1 MDATV
6 NAQPAN
12 RPARRRAKPSISVIL
27 PVHNGER
34 YLAQALNSVVAQ
46 TPAVSEIVIID
57 DGSTDGSM
65 DVVRRFAD
73 SGLVRFV
80 LLALPG
86 TGQSAARNEGASHAS
101 GDYLAFIDQD
111 DVWLAGHIEQL
122 ASRLDDEDACHMV
135 YSDINTI
142 DAEGGMLTMRLNSRA
157 GNSHPKSSI
166 LDIISDDVMAL
177 PSATL
182 VRRDAF
188 IELGGYDETLQGYED
203 DDLYLRGF
211 RAGWN
216 PKFVTESRVNYR
228 IHGSGSSMSPSF
240 RASRLKFSE
249 KVATMFPDSPQTR
262 TYFVRDFLLP
272 RMRRS
277 FMMDYST
284 ALALRDYASAR
295 AIARDLR
302 TLLKSTTGR
311 TRLRLSLKSRAGL
324 WLLDHPK
331 LARNV
336 LRARPSVLRGGAIPA
351 ELRF

>member
-1 MDATV
+1 
-6 NAQPAN
+6 
-12 RPARRRAKPSISVIL
+12 VIL

-46 TPAVSEIVIID
+46 TRAVSEIIIID
-57 DGSTDGSM
+57 DGSTDRSM

-73 SGLVRFV
+73 SGLVRV
-80 LLALPG
+80 VQLTMTG
-86 TGQSAARNEGASHAS
+86 VGQSAARNEGARHAS

-111 DVWLAGHIEQL
+111 DVWLAGHIEAL
-122 ASRLDDEDACHMV
+122 ALRLDDEDACDMV

-142 DAEGGMLTMRLNSRA
+142 DAEGGMLTMRLNALA
-157 GNSHPKSSI
+157 GNGHPKSSI
-166 LDIISDDVMAL
+166 LDIIGDDVMAL
-177 PSATL
+177 PSATM
-182 VRRDAF
+182 VRRESF
-188 IELGGYDETLQGYED
+188 IALGGFDETLQGYED

-216 PKFVTESRVNYR
+216 PKFEPEARVNYR

-249 KVATMFPDSPQTR
+249 KVATMFPDSPRTR
-262 TYFVRDFLLP
+262 TYFVRDVLIP

-284 ALALRDYASAR
+284 ALAVRDYATAR
-295 AIARDLR
+295 AISRDLC
-302 TLLKSTTGR
+302 TLLRSTTGR
-311 TRLRLSLKSRAGL
+311 ARAKLSFKSRAGL

-331 LARNV
+331 LARNF

>member
-1 MDATV
+1 MK
-6 NAQPAN
+6 AQPAN

-34 YLAQALNSVVAQ
+34 YLAQALNSVVGQ
-46 TPAVSEIVIID
+46 TRAVSEIVIID

-65 DVVRRFAD
+65 DVVRRVAD
-73 SGLVRFV
+73 TGLVRFV
-80 LLALPG
+80 QLTMSG
-86 TGQSAARNEGASHAS
+86 VGQSAARNEGARHAS

-111 DVWLAGHIEQL
+111 DVWLAGHIEAL
-122 ASRLDDEDACHMV
+122 ALRLDDEDTRSMV

-142 DAEGGMLTMRLNSRA
+142 DAEGGMLMLRLNALA

-166 LDIISDDVMAL
+166 LDIIKDDVMAL
-177 PSATL
+177 PSATV

-188 IELGGYDETLQGYED
+188 TSVGGFDETLQGYED

-216 PKFVTESRVNYR
+216 PGFVAEARVNYR

-240 RASRLKFSE
+240 RASRLKFTE
-249 KVATMFPDSPQTR
+249 KVAQTFPDNPRTR
-262 TYFVRDFLLP
+262 TYFVRDVLIP

-284 ALALRDYASAR
+284 ALAVRDYATAR
-295 AIARDLR
+295 AIAHDLR

-311 TRLRLSLKSRAGL
+311 ARARLGLKSRAGL

-331 LARNV
+331 LARNF

>member
-1 MDATV
+1 M
-6 NAQPAN
+6 NAQPAIL
-12 RPARRRAKPSISVIL
+12 RERRRARPSISVIL

-34 YLAQALNSVVAQ
+34 YLAQALNSVVGQ
-46 TPAVSEIVIID
+46 TRVIAEIIIID
-57 DGSTDGSM
+57 DGSTDSSM
-65 DVVRRFAD
+65 EVVRRFVDA
-73 SGLVRFV
+73 GLARFV
-80 LLALPG
+80 LLAMPG
-86 TGQSAARNEGASHAS
+86 TGQSAARNEGARHAS
-101 GDYLAFIDQD
+101 SDYLAFIDQD

-142 DAEGGMLTMRLNSRA
+142 DAEGGMLTMRLNALA
-157 GNSHPKSSI
+157 GNGHPKSSV
-166 LDIISDDVMAL
+166 LDIIKEDVMAL

-188 IELGGYDETLQGYED
+188 IELGGFDETLQGYED

-216 PKFVTESRVNYR
+216 PKFVPEARVNYR

-240 RASRLKFSE
+240 RASRLKFTE
-249 KVATMFPDSPQTR
+249 KVAHAFPDNPRTR
-262 TYFVRDFLLP
+262 SYLVRDFLVP
-272 RMRRS
+272 RMRKS

-284 ALALRDYASAR
+284 ALALQDFTSAR
-295 AIARDLR
+295 AIAHDLR

-311 TRLRLSLKSRAGL
+311 ARARLSFKSRTGL
-324 WLLDHPK
+324 WLLDHPVV
-331 LARNV
+331 ARGI
-336 LRARPSVLRGGAIPA
+336 LRARPSVFRRAAIPV